1 MGLKLARSKELD
13 ALIGQNLRNI
23 RIRRGITQE
32 ALGDSL
38 GVTFQQI
45 QKYEKGVNRLSATA
59 LVHFQNVLGCELKD
73 FFAGIDVD
81 GVKNETPVMS
91 DDAVKVS
98 MVVNTMPAWKQSLVL
113 ALTREVDKVE
123 KDDAG

>member
-13 ALIGQNLRNI
+13 ALIGQNLRNV